1 MDTTDLLKTAELD
14 FNEFENIIA
23 ENPNIITKTDSN
35 ERHLIHWYLLKGI
48 FRYDVEQMKAQFDH
62 SVSGVP

>member
-1 MDTTDLLKTAELD
+1 MDTTDLLQTAELD

-35 ERHLIHWYLLKGI
+35 ERHLIHWLGLKGT
-48 FRYDVEQMKAQFDH
+48 FRYVTIDQFIWFQVCFKR
-62 SVSGVP
+62 S